1 MMTETNREIIWLIG
15 VITLINLGL
24 SVYNATRIAKVLGGN
39 SSHPMDYTVAAIAN
53 VDNRGLERRD
63 SNISMGPMRD
73 AKS

>member
-1 MMTETNREIIWLIG
+1 MPFYSNKKILE
-15 VITLINLGL
+15 
-24 SVYNATRIAKVLGGN
+24 LGGN

-73 AKS
+73 AKSCTMD